1 MEACRVGRLT
11 RNQHVL
17 LRLGELI
24 SYAECAGALARRAA
38 ASAAGAM
45 PVKSDA
51 RFDAAALAAVSR
63 VFAREAALKVAEE
76 GLRWVAGAGSGADLA
91 AALPFDR
98 VRAAQAGLL
107 ADMDRVADA
116 LYRRETG
123 SS

>member
-1 MEACRVGRLT
+1 RRA
-11 RNQHVL
+11 
-17 LRLGELI
+17 
-24 SYAECAGALARRAA
+24 RAA
-38 ASAAGAM
+38 AAGVL
-45 PVKSDA
+45 PEKSDA
-51 RFDAAALAAVSR
+51 RFDAAALAAISR

-76 GLRWVAGAGSGADLA
+76 GLRWVAGAGTGADLA
-91 AALPFDR
+91 AALPLER